1 MIKRII
7 IDILLLLS
15 VFFWG
20 PILPVIGALFFLYYF
35 ESFYEIMFVGLII
48 DVLYGSPLSSL
59 GGFSHTMTFI
69 AVVLLISSFF
79 IKKKLKFYSNR

>member
-1 MIKRII
+1 MTKRII

-20 PILPVIGALFFLYYF
+20 PILPIIGALFFLYYF
-35 ESFYEIMFVGLII
+35 ESFYEIIFVGLII
-48 DVLYGSPLSSL
+48 DILYGSPLPNFGS
-59 GGFSHTMTFI
+59 FSHTMTII
-69 AVVLLISSFF
+69 AVVLFISSIF